1 MPSFCQLSVF
11 SLTTNKSYS
20 IFGNVFQSGID
31 AKKDGRKNNIKNL
44 NINKYN
50 SVSKG
55 ESMETRTRRI
65 HICDS
70 SKFVSLGRTGENE
83 FRTVE
88 IDVSGWLS
96 EDAEYR
102 IIYSRPDGIT
112 YPVAATRNG
121 DILLWA
127 LKAYDVEIA
136 GFGSFEVRAY
146 IGDALGKSAI
156 FKIEVAE
163 SIQTNETRPDIVR
176 PDWVDDIIDKVVI
189 DSIEQTVTSTEDS
202 GVNILTVTLT
212 NGDGNYFEVRNGS
225 KGDTGEKGEKGDT
238 GPQGEKGLK
247 GEKGDAGPVGAA
259 GYTPQRGIDYWTE
272 EDKEN
277 IVVAVLDALPNGD
290 EVSY

>member
-1 MPSFCQLSVF
+1 LPSFCQLSVF